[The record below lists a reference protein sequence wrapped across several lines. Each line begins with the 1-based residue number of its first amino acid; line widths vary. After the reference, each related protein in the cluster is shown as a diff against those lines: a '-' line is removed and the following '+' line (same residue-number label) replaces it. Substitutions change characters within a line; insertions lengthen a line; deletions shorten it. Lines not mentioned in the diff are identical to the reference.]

1 MRKLAG
7 FQLILPIVIG
17 LAFAGELAAQPA
29 EPSAAGLWQKVEKGK
44 PVGWFLVVDRNGV
57 FEGAFAKLFLE
68 PGDPPNP
75 VCSKCTDDRKDAPWL
90 GLSFI
95 RDMKRDGLKYE
106 NGNVLD
112 PRDGKIYKAKMTLS
126 PDGQTLTMRGYLG
139 ISLFGKDEVW
149 TRLPDTEMAQ
159 VDPAIIAKYLPAQAA
174 AMKPPAGPARPPRRR
189 RRPPRRHP
197 FLRPRASADGW
208 TRGSRHKIRNNPM
221 QSRMGLGS
229 RLSRRLRPGTRCS
242 VVTASLMLR

>member
-1 MRKLAG
+1 MRNILAR
-7 FQLILPIVIG
+7 FRLILPIAMV
-17 LAFAGELAAQPA
+17 LALASELAAQPA
-29 EPSAAGLWQKVEKGK
+29 EPSAAGLWQKMEKGK
-44 PVGWFLVVDRNGV
+44 SVGWFLVVDREGL

-75 VCSKCTDDRKDAPWL
+75 TCSKCTDDRKDAPWL

-139 ISLFGKDEVW
+139 ISLLGRDEVW
-149 TRLPDTEMAQ
+149 TRLPDTAMAQ

-174 AMKPPAGPARPPRRR
+174 ALKPPAAPAKAPATAKKTAVPAPAPAPLPAPAR
-189 RRPPRRHP
+189 
-197 FLRPRASADGW
+197 
-208 TRGSRHKIRNNPM
+208 
-221 QSRMGLGS
+221 
-229 RLSRRLRPGTRCS
+229 
-242 VVTASLMLR
+242 